1 MTDAGEPDLHWSF
14 GPIDDEPDD
23 PWDGVP
29 LTPPRW
35 PRLVAW
41 VLIIAIVATAVLVV
55 TAARSPS
62 SSTTLSSFPLAYG
75 APTDTH
81 AIATRVARS
90 LVTVT
95 TYNADGMVHGY
106 ATGMVL
112 SATGTILTN
121 NHVVD
126 GASRLVVRD
135 VGNGHSYTATVVGYD
150 TAEDVAVIRA
160 VGARGLATVT
170 IPTSPPIYHELGVV
184 TVGNA
189 QDSLHYSGG
198 WVIAQGVDT
207 LVGPLPHFAYERLTD
222 IIESNAQIAPGD
234 SGGALVN
241 ARGDVIGML
250 TAAPQ
255 ASQKS
260 YDDADPSAP
269 SYSISVDAISPIV
282 SAILAGQAS
291 PIVHIGPTTTIGIT
305 FVVRHGALVVSSV
318 TSASD
323 AWRDGVRAG
332 DVLTALNGAADPSAT
347 SALTDLDELTPGA
360 SVFLSF
366 ANGVIA
372 HVPATNVTPR

>member
-1 MTDAGEPDLHWSF
+1 MTDVSGPDHGWTW
-14 GPIDDEPDD
+14 GPVDGAPED
-23 PWDGVP
+23 PWDEAP

-41 VLIIAIVATAVLVV
+41 VLIVAVVATAVLVV
-55 TAARSPS
+55 ASARPPS
-62 SSTTLSSFPLAYG
+62 SSTTLRAFPLRYG
-75 APTDTH
+75 AP
-81 AIATRVARS
+81 ANARAVATRVARS

-95 TYNADGMVHGY
+95 VYGADGVVSGF

-126 GASRLVVRD
+126 GAAQLVVRD
-135 VGNGHSYTATVVGYD
+135 VGNGRSYTADVVGYD

-170 IPTSPPIYHELGVV
+170 IPTSPAIYHELGVV

-189 QDSLHYSGG
+189 QDTLHYSGG

-222 IIESNAQIAPGD
+222 IIESNALIAPGD
-234 SGGALVN
+234 SGGALVT
-241 ARGDVIGML
+241 AQGDVIGML

-255 ASQKS
+255 ASQAS
-260 YDDADPSAP
+260 YLAADPSAP
-269 SYSISVDAISPIV
+269 SYSISIDAIAPIV
-282 SAILAGQAS
+282 SEIVAGQAS
-291 PIVHIGPTTTIGIT
+291 PVVHIGPTTSIGVT
-305 FVVRHGALVVSSV
+305 FVARHGALVVSSV
-318 TSASD
+318 AAASD

-332 DVLTALNGAADPSAT
+332 DVLTELNGATYASA
-347 SALTDLDELTPGA
+347 SRALTEVDELAPGS
-360 SVFLSF
+360 SVFLTFSS
-366 ANGVIA
+366 GTVA
-372 HVPATNVTPR
+372 HVPATSVTPR